1 MKPEIY
7 LLLLLCLSISSCRRD
22 APGKQEEPTVSGD
35 TLQQNE
41 ALVDAMPPMKE
52 LPKPKAIITKNTE
65 KSPFKNLGCCADEKK
80 RVSQD
85 CCCALLLIEY
95 EKIKKNE
102 DPVKVGE
109 IKIKDPILGDCR
121 KKMRVEFKK
130 LEDPP
135 KSDEDLI

>member
-1 MKPEIY
+1 MKLEFFA
-7 LLLLLCLSISSCRRD
+7 LLVFFLAISSCRRD
-22 APGKQEEPTVSGD
+22 ASGKQEEPTGSEDSSQQTEMWID
-35 TLQQNE
+35 T
-41 ALVDAMPPMKE
+41 MPPMPE
-52 LPKPKAIITKNTE
+52 LPKDPGRLKINTE
-65 KSPFKNLGCCADEKK
+65 KSPFKNLGCCGDQKK

-95 EKIKKNE
+95 AKIIKSE
-102 DPVKVGE
+102 DPAKVGE
-109 IKIKDPILGDCR
+109 IMGKDPILGDCR